1 MSRVKLLLILIS
13 CLFNFIMVAQ
23 EETPF
28 LSKKEAIKQTLEKN
42 YGIKIADNNIEIAEN
57 NAGILNSGYL
67 PTLVGSAFADY
78 SLDDRLTEIDGEEP
92 RDQNDLENTSYGG
105 SLDLNYTI
113 FDGLGRLYNY
123 RQLKEEYNLSELEA
137 RETIENTLL
146 ELFSVYFE
154 IARLSE
160 NVEVLEQ
167 TLAISKERVT
177 RAEYQFEYGQSNK
190 LEVLNAK
197 VDVTND
203 SINLIGTRQ
212 QLRNTKRD
220 LSYIIGSEASI
231 NFEVDTIVGF
241 TPQLK
246 IENYVKE
253 AKTNNVSL
261 LQIEKNLVISEYDI
275 KVNKSGYLP
284 SVGLTGSYG
293 WNRNRSADSPFFPGS
308 LQTTSGLSARVS
320 LSWDIFDGGSTSVR
334 VRNAKILYENQQ
346 IQKKQI
352 ENEVDRDLKNALDNY
367 QNRLYIYELQEQN
380 VVTSEANFERSEE
393 RFKIGQITSIEFR
406 QAQINLINAKTSKN
420 LAKYDAKLAELQV
433 LQLSGQLLN
442 VQF

>member
-1 MSRVKLLLILIS
+1 MSRVKLLLISIS
-13 CLFNFIMVAQ
+13 CLFNFTLVAQ

-42 YGIKIADNNIEIAEN
+42 YGIKIADNNVEIAEN

-220 LSYIIGSEASI
+220 LSYIIGNEPSVD
-231 NFEVDTIVGF
+231 FEVDTIVGF

>member
-42 YGIKIADNNIEIAEN
+42 YGIKIADNNVEIAEN

-220 LSYIIGSEASI
+220 LSYIIGKEPSA